1 MRTETIVFY
10 TLAMV
15 VCGVAIILTACKQA
29 NYGALLS
36 SMTVLILVVSLS
48 VTGGCCGD
56 DEQVVV
62 EPSMVLPPFMP
73 PPPLPPAALPL
84 PRASPAPRAAR
95 FALADPNTWTPQVHS
110 GSAVAEVTNNAYVGP
125 TFSPRASKAKDM
137 DYTLMLPLQMEGQC
151 NKFDAMSGNVASCGT
166 GFKIVP
172 NMPPMPGMAQL
183 HGQSGVPGEVVWRL
197 PEYPVDQPSREETIA
212 AVVSDLPTCS
222 QQTPK
227 DIIRNQGL
235 YGIKGNLSCD
245 LLKRSTVSDH
255 GFLEPLA
262 ARNAFL
268 AYNSYDQLHA
278 KDQFLIP
285 VNKKQPE

>member
-15 VCGVAIILTACKQA
+15 LCGVAIILTACKQA
-29 NYGALLS
+29 TYGALLS

-48 VTGGCCGD
+48 LSSPACGNGGEEMVMD
-56 DEQVVV
+56 
-62 EPSMVLPPFMP
+62 PSLMPPPFLP
-73 PPPLPPAALPL
+73 PPPLPPAQPTST
-84 PRASPAPRAAR
+84 PRLRADTAKTWSPQAHT
-95 FALADPNTWTPQVHS
+95 PN
-110 GSAVAEVTNNAYVGP
+110 AVAEVTNNVYVGP
-125 TFSPRASKAKDM
+125 TFSPTVTKPPGD
-137 DYTLMLPLQMEGQC
+137 TLLLPVQMEGQC
-151 NKFDAMSGNVASCGT
+151 NKFDSMRGNVASCGN

-172 NMPPMPGMAQL
+172 NMPPMPGLAQL
-183 HGQSGVPGEVVWRL
+183 PGEAVWRL

-212 AVVSDLPTCS
+212 AVVSDLPSCC

-245 LLKRSTVSDH
+245 LLKRSAVSDC

-278 KDQFLIP
+278 KDQYMIP

>member
-1 MRTETIVFY
+1 MRTDTIVFY

-48 VTGGCCGD
+48 LSSGCCGD
-56 DEQVVV
+56 DQQVVV
-62 EPSMVLPPFMP
+62 DPSFMPPPFMP
-73 PPPLPPAALPL
+73 PPPLPPTPTPAAAPL
-84 PRASPAPRAAR
+84 LHARNARMAMASPR
-95 FALADPNTWTPQVHS
+95 TWTPQVHS
-110 GSAVAEVTNNAYVGP
+110 GSAVAGVTNNAYVGP
-125 TFSPRASKAKDM
+125 TFSPPASKGTGM
-137 DYTLMLPLQMEGQC
+137 DYTLLLPLQMEGQC
-151 NKFDAMSGNVASCGT
+151 NKFDAMSGNVAGCGT
-166 GFKIVP
+166 GYKIVP

-183 HGQSGVPGEVVWRL
+183 SQGGVPGEVVWRL
-197 PEYPVDQPSREETIA
+197 PEYPVDQPSREESIS
-212 AVVSDLPTCS
+212 AVVSDLPTCC

-227 DIIRNQGL
+227 EILRNQGL

-245 LLKRSTVSDH
+245 LLKRSAVSDH

-278 KDQFLIP
+278 KDQYMIP
-285 VNKKQPE
+285 VNKTQP

>member
-1 MRTETIVFY
+1 VFY

-15 VCGVAIILTACKQA
+15 LCGVAIILTACKQA
-29 NYGALLS
+29 TYGALLS

-48 VTGGCCGD
+48 LTAPGCGSGE
-56 DEQVVV
+56 EQVVV
-62 EPSMVLPPFMP
+62 DPSLLPPPVNPTP
-73 PPPLPPAALPL
+73 PPPPPPASLPPVRRGV
-84 PRASPAPRAAR
+84 RADTAR
-95 FALADPNTWTPQVHS
+95 TWSPQVHS
-110 GSAVAEVTNNAYVGP
+110 RNAVAEVTNNVYVGP
-125 TFSPRASKAKDM
+125 TFSPPVRKPPGD
-137 DYTLMLPLQMEGQC
+137 TLLLPVQMEGQC
-151 NKFDAMSGNVASCGT
+151 NQFDSMRGNVPPCGN

-172 NMPPMPGMAQL
+172 NMPPMPGLAQL
-183 HGQSGVPGEVVWRL
+183 PGEAVWRL

-212 AVVSDLPTCS
+212 AVVSDLPTCC

-245 LLKRSTVSDH
+245 LLKRSAVSDR

-278 KDQFLIP
+278 KDQFMIP
-285 VNKKQPE
+285 LNKKQPE

>member
-15 VCGVAIILTACKQA
+15 LCGVAIILTVCKQA
-29 NYGALLS
+29 TYGALLS

-48 VTGGCCGD
+48 LNSPGCGSG

-62 EPSMVLPPFMP
+62 DPSLI
-73 PPPLPPAALPL
+73 PPLPPFVP
-84 PRASPAPRAAR
+84 PPPAPSSLSAGRDVSRA
-95 FALADPNTWTPQVHS
+95 NTAKSWSPQAHTQN
-110 GSAVAEVTNNAYVGP
+110 AIAEVTNNAYIGP
-125 TFSPRASKAKDM
+125 TFSPSVTKPPGD
-137 DYTLMLPLQMEGQC
+137 TLLLPLQMEGQC
-151 NKFDAMSGNVASCGT
+151 NKFDSMRGNVASCGN

-172 NMPPMPGMAQL
+172 NMPPMPGLAQ
-183 HGQSGVPGEVVWRL
+183 VPGEAIWRL

-212 AVVSDLPTCS
+212 AVVSDLPTCC

-227 DIIRNQGL
+227 DMIRNQGL

-245 LLKRSTVSDH
+245 LLKRSAVSDH

-278 KDQFLIP
+278 KDQFMVP

>member
-15 VCGVAIILTACKQA
+15 LCGVAIILTACKQA
-29 NYGALLS
+29 TYGALLS

-48 VTGGCCGD
+48 LSSPGCGSGE
-56 DEQVVV
+56 EQVVV
-62 EPSMVLPPFMP
+62 DPSMLPPLPSVNPSP
-73 PPPLPPAALPL
+73 PPPPPASSAPLPPVRRV
-84 PRASPAPRAAR
+84 RADTAR
-95 FALADPNTWTPQVHS
+95 RWSPQVHS
-110 GSAVAEVTNNAYVGP
+110 QNAVAEVPHNVYVGP
-125 TFSPRASKAKDM
+125 TFSPPVRKPAGD
-137 DYTLMLPLQMEGQC
+137 TLLLPVQMEGQC
-151 NKFDAMSGNVASCGT
+151 NQFDSMRGNVPTCGN

-172 NMPPMPGMAQL
+172 NMPPMPGLAQL
-183 HGQSGVPGEVVWRL
+183 PGEAVWRL

-212 AVVSDLPTCS
+212 AVVSDLPTCC

-227 DIIRNQGL
+227 DMIRNQGL

-245 LLKRSTVSDH
+245 LLKRSAVSDR

-278 KDQFLIP
+278 KDQFMIP
-285 VNKKQPE
+285 LNKKQPE

>member
-15 VCGVAIILTACKQA
+15 LCGVAIILTACKQA
-29 NYGALLS
+29 TYGALLS

-48 VTGGCCGD
+48 LTAPGCGSGE
-56 DEQVVV
+56 EQVVV
-62 EPSMVLPPFMP
+62 DPSLLPPPVNPTP
-73 PPPLPPAALPL
+73 PPPPPPASLPPVRRGV
-84 PRASPAPRAAR
+84 RADTAR
-95 FALADPNTWTPQVHS
+95 TWSPQVHS
-110 GSAVAEVTNNAYVGP
+110 RNAVAEVTNNVYVGP
-125 TFSPRASKAKDM
+125 TFSPPVRKPPGD
-137 DYTLMLPLQMEGQC
+137 TLLLPVQMEGQC
-151 NKFDAMSGNVASCGT
+151 NQFDSMRGNVPPCGN

-172 NMPPMPGMAQL
+172 NMPPMPGLAQL
-183 HGQSGVPGEVVWRL
+183 PGEAVWRL

-212 AVVSDLPTCS
+212 AVVSDLPTCC

-245 LLKRSTVSDH
+245 LLKRSAVSDR

-278 KDQFLIP
+278 KDQFMIP
-285 VNKKQPE
+285 LNKKQPE

>member
-15 VCGVAIILTACKQA
+15 MCGIAIILTACKRA
-29 NYGALLS
+29 TYGALLS

-48 VTGGCCGD
+48 LTSPGCGSGAAGD
-56 DEQVVV
+56 EEIVVD
-62 EPSMVLPPFMP
+62 PALLPQP
-73 PPPLPPAALPL
+73 PT
-84 PRASPAPRAAR
+84 PAPAPSAPPRMTR
-95 FALADPNTWTPQVHS
+95 MNWNPQVHTR
-110 GSAVAEVTNNAYVGP
+110 SAVAEVTNNAYVGP
-125 TFSPRASKAKDM
+125 ACPPPPTQIPAPGNK
-137 DYTLMLPLQMEGQC
+137 LILPLQMEGQC
-151 NKFDAMSGNVASCGT
+151 NKVDSTQGDAPACGN

-172 NMPPMPGMAQL
+172 NMPPMPGLAQNPVSP
-183 HGQSGVPGEVVWRL
+183 GTPGEVVWRL

-212 AVVSDLPTCS
+212 AVVSDLPTCC

-227 DIIRNQGL
+227 EIIRNQGL

-245 LLKRSTVSDH
+245 LLKRSAVSDH